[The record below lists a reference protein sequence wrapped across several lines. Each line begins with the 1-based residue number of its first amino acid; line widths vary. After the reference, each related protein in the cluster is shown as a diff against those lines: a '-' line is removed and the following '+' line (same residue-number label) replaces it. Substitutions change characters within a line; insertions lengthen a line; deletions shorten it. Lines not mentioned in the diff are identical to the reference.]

1 LLPGYVE
8 LPDDLKS
15 QTLEVIESLQDNL
28 IPESTTSTTT
38 STTTTTVYTP
48 DTTDYGSYDTTT
60 TTSTPVTTTT
70 TSTPTVIVGR
80 PALET
85 LPRGQSLQTVPFIF
99 LGGIMSSIGAF
110 WGRIRKGPK
119 K

>member
-1 LLPGYVE
+1 
-8 LPDDLKS
+8 
-15 QTLEVIESLQDNL
+15 LEVIESLQDNL

-38 STTTTTVYTP
+38 STTSTTVYVP